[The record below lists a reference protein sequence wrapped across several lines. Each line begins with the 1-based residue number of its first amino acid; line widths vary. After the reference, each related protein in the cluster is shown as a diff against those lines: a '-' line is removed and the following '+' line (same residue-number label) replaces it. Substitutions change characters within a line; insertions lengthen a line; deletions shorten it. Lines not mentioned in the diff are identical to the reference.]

1 MKQEGTVIEARD
13 GSFHLVDQSGQ
24 SGRVVPLTA
33 TDMGHLEDAVKWWN
47 REGYKHGPKADP
59 MRKWM
64 RDPKN
69 YEIQPSDAN
78 MSKGAQLTDRYT
90 HPEVDK

>member
-1 MKQEGTVIEARD
+1 M
-13 GSFHLVDQSGQ
+13 DQSGQ

-59 MRKWM
+59 VRRWM

-69 YEIQPSDAN
+69 YEIQPSDVN
-78 MSKGAQLTDRYT
+78 RSKGVKLTDRYRQ
-90 HPEVDK
+90 PEVDQ